1 MATSKNTSTSS
12 STVTEART
20 FNNGIFKVSDGA
32 DLREK
37 LEQASLF
44 LDAAYEVVDEGVS
57 GGETNIKTLWGCA
70 RMLEAAKAL
79 IDSANEE
86 VPKAIR
92 KGGAA

>member
-1 MATSKNTSTSS
+1 MATSKNTSTS
-12 STVTEART
+12 TVTEGAT
-20 FNNGIFKVSDGA
+20 FNNGIFKINDGI
-32 DLREK
+32 DLKEK

-57 GGETNIKTLWGCA
+57 MGETNIKTLWGCA

-79 IDSANEE
+79 IDSANSE
-86 VPKAIR
+86 VV

>member
-1 MATSKNTSTSS
+1 MATSKNTSTN
-12 STVTEART
+12 VTEGAT
-20 FNNGIFKVSDGA
+20 FNNGIFKINDGI
-32 DLREK
+32 DLKEK

-57 GGETNIKTLWGCA
+57 MGETNIKTLWGCA

-79 IDSANEE
+79 IDSANSE
-86 VPKAIR
+86 VV

>member
-1 MATSKNTSTSS
+1 MATSKNTSTSKPE
-12 STVTEART
+12 TDRT
-20 FNNGIFKVSDGA
+20 FHGGLFKISDGI
-32 DLREK
+32 DLRDK

-79 IDSANEE
+79 IDSANSE
-86 VPKAIR
+86 VV
-92 KGGAA
+92 KGGVA